1 MLILFRKPWARFCL
15 RLLFCAVVSDIVLL
29 LAFFGIGGYYKL
41 KSKYVKRKTI
51 WKQGFDII
59 LPFWY
64 SVLHE
69 RMSMK
74 KGVDFIGVGVGA
86 VIINHEGKVFLA
98 KRGKEARNETGKWE
112 FPGGS
117 VEFGETLEHAIMREL
132 IEEYGMMIEVQEL
145 LDVVDH
151 IIPTENQHWISPTY
165 LCRVKNGTPHI
176 REPHKCDQIG
186 WFTLDQIPVDGLRS
200 HQRRVLNVCR
210 RNFKRCNSERDTP
223 VF

>member
-1 MLILFRKPWARFCL
+1 MKEKSFWRSGEKKP
-15 RLLFCAVVSDIVLL
+15 
-29 LAFFGIGGYYKL
+29 G
-41 KSKYVKRKTI
+41 
-51 WKQGFDII
+51 
-59 LPFWY
+59 
-64 SVLHE
+64 
-69 RMSMK
+69 MK
-74 KGVDFIGVGVGA
+74 K
-86 VIINHEGKVFLA
+86 
-98 KRGKEARNETGKWE
+98 GKWE

-176 REPHKCDQIG
+176 REPHNCYHIC